1 MITPFKTPASP
12 KSPTTPQS
20 ALKKAAKPEAGKVAA
35 DKKIGY
41 AKKVMTKKE
50 AITTATPGLTQEQ
63 KDYEPTTAPKHYRP
77 DQKEH
82 RVTRLAEIEEERRR
96 RKFDPAGAASTT
108 SYTKGW
114 APSEE
119 CFVVTSFNDW
129 MPIKLKTMRTL
140 ALEKHRLTED
150 RVPKTVFMMDHHI
163 LLYAAMAPPGQH
175 FFYFVRESGEM
186 FLSPRYEIVRFKS
199 TTVYLNRL
207 VIEPRIAAPLAIQAV
222 KREEEEA
229 VFMKDRS
236 VFKDFRDDTVVYIR
250 KCLD

>member
-1 MITPFKTPASP
+1 
-12 KSPTTPQS
+12 
-20 ALKKAAKPEAGKVAA
+20 
-35 DKKIGY
+35 
-41 AKKVMTKKE
+41 
-50 AITTATPGLTQEQ
+50 
-63 KDYEPTTAPKHYRP
+63 
-77 DQKEH
+77 
-82 RVTRLAEIEEERRR
+82 
-96 RKFDPAGAASTT
+96 
-108 SYTKGW
+108 
-114 APSEE
+114 
-119 CFVVTSFNDW
+119 